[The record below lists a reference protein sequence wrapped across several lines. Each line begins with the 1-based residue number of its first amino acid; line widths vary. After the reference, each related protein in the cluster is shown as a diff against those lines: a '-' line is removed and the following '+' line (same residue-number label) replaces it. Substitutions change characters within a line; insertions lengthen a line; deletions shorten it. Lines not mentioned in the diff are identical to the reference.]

1 MPVARAS
8 RRIARATGP
17 RVAESAVNPGADAAV
32 GVEDGGH
39 TLVSRTEVAV
49 AAGAVRSGRPWARMA
64 LSRSAARVKP

>member
-17 RVAESAVNPGADAAV
+17 RVAESAVNPGTDAAV
-32 GVEDGGH
+32 GAEDGGH
-39 TLVSRTEVAV
+39 TLVSWTEV